1 MLVAEGG
8 DFTPRGDFATPVQL
22 ALSFNGKEFT
32 GRLPQL
38 QLGGNLLT
46 MFNEAYRGVST
57 DRFTPLA
64 SDRYLVLDLSV
75 AKI

>member
-1 MLVAEGG
+1 
-8 DFTPRGDFATPVQL
+8 
-22 ALSFNGKEFT
+22 
-32 GRLPQL
+32 
-38 QLGGNLLT
+38 